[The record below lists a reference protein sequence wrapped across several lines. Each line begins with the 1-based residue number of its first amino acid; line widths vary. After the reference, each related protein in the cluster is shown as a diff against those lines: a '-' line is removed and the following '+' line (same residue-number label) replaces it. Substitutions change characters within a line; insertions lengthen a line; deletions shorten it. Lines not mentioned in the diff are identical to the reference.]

1 MRLTGRIVCLALLAL
16 LASCGPTTEVVNSW
30 ADPSASGVRFTKVLN
45 VCACRDGAMRR
56 TVEDQLAKRIQG
68 STASYTFLSDDD
80 LRDREAAK
88 AKVKAGGFD
97 GAVVM
102 VLVNVD
108 KTQTYV
114 PGTAYAVPAP
124 YTSMWG
130 GWGYGYSTYYYPG
143 YIQEN
148 QYVDFNTNVY
158 RVADEKLI
166 WASRTQT
173 TDPTSVPSLVDE
185 IVNANI
191 AEMKRQKLLT
201 E

>member
-1 MRLTGRIVCLALLAL
+1 MPLTRRIVCLALLA
-16 LASCGPTTEVVNSW
+16 ACAPTTEVVNSW
-30 ADPSASGVRFTKVLN
+30 ADPSASQVRFKKVLA
-45 VCACRDGAMRR
+45 VCACRDDAMRR
-56 TVEDQLAKRIQG
+56 TVEDQLSKRIHG
-68 STASYTFLSDDD
+68 STPSYTLLSDDD

-88 AKVKAGGFD
+88 AKVQQGGFD

-108 KTQTYV
+108 RTQTYV
-114 PGTAYAVPAP
+114 PGSAYAVPAP

-130 GWGYGYSTYYYPG
+130 GWGYGWSTYYDPG
-143 YIQEN
+143 YVQEN

-158 RVADEKLI
+158 QVQGAKLI

-173 TDPTSVPSLVDE
+173 TDPSSVPSMVDE
-185 IVNANI
+185 IVSANI
-191 AEMKRQKLLT
+191 AEMKKQKVLT